1 MSLWTRRVGI
11 QLAYPYEEKRL
22 AKYGRPLLV
31 QPKLNGERCRA
42 IIKRG
47 AVTLLSSEENEI
59 TTLPHIPKLLAC
71 LSFAHLELDGELYC
85 HGMSKQQIGSFI
97 RRKNPKEGF
106 EQINFHVFD
115 IVDENVCQLERL
127 ALFYQYIAC
136 LLTHPVETYRVE
148 GPASIQILLYH
159 YMAEG
164 YEGVIVRNP
173 LAKYQRKRTT
183 DMMKWKPRGIDSYL
197 IVDYKE
203 EIDIYGTPKGALGS
217 LLLESDGERFS
228 VGSGSYF
235 TRSAREHLWTI
246 RETLPGKYAT
256 VKYPELTDRGVPN
269 HPVIVEITNE
279 KQEEL

>member
-11 QLAYPYEEKRL
+11 QLAYPYEKKRL
-22 AKYGRPLLV
+22 TKYGRPLLV

-42 IIKRG
+42 ILKRNTI
-47 AVTLLSSEENEI
+47 TLLSSEENEI
-59 TTLPHIPKLLAC
+59 TTLPHIPKSLAC
-71 LSFAHLELDGELYC
+71 LTFAHLELDGELYC
-85 HGMSKQQIGSFI
+85 HGMSKQQIGSYI
-97 RRKNPKEGF
+97 RRKQPKEGF

-115 IVDENVCQLERL
+115 LVDESVCQLERL
-127 ALFYQYIAC
+127 ALFYQYIAPH
-136 LLTHPVETYRVE
+136 LTHPVETHRVE
-148 GPASIQILLYH
+148 DDASIQILLTH
-159 YMAEG
+159 YMSLG

-183 DMMKWKPRGIDSYL
+183 DMMKWKPRGKDSYL
-197 IVDYKE
+197 IVGYKE
-203 EIDIYGTPKGALGS
+203 EIDIYGTPKGTLGS

-235 TRSAREHLWTI
+235 TRSAREQLWTI

-256 VKYPELTDRGVPN
+256 VKYPELTDRGIPN
-269 HPVIVEITNE
+269 HPVIVEITEE